1 MSLDWTENPTEKLPF
16 PIEVTTSDSTT
27 LHSDITERE
36 PDAGLFQIPANYEK
50 LDTDHV
56 KARLRERAGPAKIAK
71 LLRPDGRR
79 TTLLDQRRLTT
90 AIGGFL
96 LARATPSTTRS
107 DVIWKSIEP

>member
-56 KARLRERAGPAKIAK
+56 KARLRERAGPAKIVMPP
-71 LLRPDGRR
+71 RPDGRR
-79 TTLLDQRRLTT
+79 TTLLDQRRLMTV
-90 AIGGFL
+90 IGGSCL
-96 LARATPSTTRS
+96 LGQLLRRLVQT
-107 DVIWKSIEP
+107 